1 MLPEYL
7 SQVKKLV
14 LNKIHISIGN
24 SNLIEDAM
32 SYSAL
37 ANSKMIRAGLVF
49 ASSETNNNLHK
60 DSVITMAAAV
70 ELMHTYSLIHDD
82 LPCMDDDDLRR
93 NQPSSHI
100 KYGEANAVLAG
111 DALQALAYEII
122 CEDSYLDDSEKV
134 CSIKILSKA
143 CGKNGMVYGQYLDIE
158 NENNKDI
165 DQNMLDEIHKLKTG
179 KLIECSVMLGQ
190 IGSDFKKDSINLLES
205 FSKYI
210 GLAFQITDDILDI
223 TQSEEILGKN
233 KNSDIK
239 NNKITYIDILGLD
252 GAKNKAK
259 ELTELAINTLETF
272 DIAGKDRLM
281 DISKYLISR
290 QNWWKFLRKFQKINH

>member
-272 DIAGKDRLM
+272 DIAGRDRLM

-290 QNWWKFLRKFQKINH
+290 QN

>member
-259 ELTELAINTLETF
+259 ELIELAINTLETF

-290 QNWWKFLRKFQKINH
+290 QN

>member
-158 NENNKDI
+158 NENNKVI

-272 DIAGKDRLM
+272 DIAGRDRLM

-290 QNWWKFLRKFQKINH
+290 QN

>member
-70 ELMHTYSLIHDD
+70 ELMRTYSLIHDD

-281 DISKYLISR
+281 DISEYLISR
-290 QNWWKFLRKFQKINH
+290 QN

>member
-134 CSIKILSKA
+134 CSIEILSKA
-143 CGKNGMVYGQYLDIE
+143 CGKNGMVYGQHLDIE

-290 QNWWKFLRKFQKINH
+290 QN

>member
-24 SNLIEDAM
+24 ANLIEDAM

-290 QNWWKFLRKFQKINH
+290 QN

>member
-100 KYGEANAVLAG
+100 KYGEANAILAG

-143 CGKNGMVYGQYLDIE
+143 CGKNGMVYGQHLDIE

-190 IGSDFKKDSINLLES
+190 IGSDLKKDSINLLES

-272 DIAGKDRLM
+272 DIAGKDKLM

-290 QNWWKFLRKFQKINH
+290 QN

>member
-49 ASSETNNNLHK
+49 ASSETNNNLHR

-272 DIAGKDRLM
+272 DIARKDRLM

-290 QNWWKFLRKFQKINH
+290 QN

>member
-134 CSIKILSKA
+134 RSIKILSKA

-158 NENNKDI
+158 NENNKVI

-290 QNWWKFLRKFQKINH
+290 QN

>member
-143 CGKNGMVYGQYLDIE
+143 CGKNGMVYGQHLDIE

-290 QNWWKFLRKFQKINH
+290 QN

>member
-259 ELTELAINTLETF
+259 ELTELAINTLEIF

-290 QNWWKFLRKFQKINH
+290 QN

>member
-190 IGSDFKKDSINLLES
+190 IGSDLKKDSINLLES

-281 DISKYLISR
+281 DISEYLISR
-290 QNWWKFLRKFQKINH
+290 QN